1 MEGNSPEPIHAQ
13 ATCGKL
19 GGRERTESMQKTKT
33 LLRVRA
39 FPNKDGAASEHSDL
53 TIAAGSSVQKTMHE
67 DQPAPGAMHL
77 T

>member
-1 MEGNSPEPIHAQ
+1 
-13 ATCGKL
+13 
-19 GGRERTESMQKTKT
+19 MQKTKT

-77 T
+77 TQGTGKIKGAPDLGMLTV